1 MQKLRF
7 SQFGVI
13 SHSQLKRM
21 LVTIWCGVVTIGW
34 ICTQLKLLLTVYRA
48 LVSLSLSLT
57 PMWSAVS
64 VSLWLPEIKPFT
76 NYVRAFPSWYG
87 RLELENVLC
96 GTGVEN
102 LPQWAPGVSKHRVGF
117 FGKDFLILR
126 CTGGIFLLDLHFKE
140 LRHCLKIVCSW
151 DIKVVFEF
159 ERVSATLPSSGASEW
174 NWCLE
179 EKITA
184 EFSKLAWRWLGAG
197 RAYLAL

>member
-13 SHSQLKRM
+13 SHSQLENAGYN
-21 LVTIWCGVVTIGW
+21 LVWCSNYWLDLHSAEIVTNSL
-34 ICTQLKLLLTVYRA
+34 Q
-48 LVSLSLSLT
+48 SLSFSLSH

-64 VSLWLPEIKPFT
+64 VSLWLPEITPLT
-76 NYVRAFPSWYG
+76 NYIRAFPSWYG

-102 LPQWAPGVSKHRVGF
+102 LPQWAPGVSKHRVLF
-117 FGKDFLILR
+117 FFFCKDFLILR
-126 CTGGIFLLDLHFKE
+126 STGGIFLLDLHFE
-140 LRHCLKIVCSW
+140 EPRNCLKIVCSW
-151 DIKVVFEF
+151 DIKVAFEF
-159 ERVSATLPSSGASEW
+159 ERVPATLPSSGASEW

-184 EFSKLAWRWLGAG
+184 EFSKLAWRRLGAG
-197 RAYLAL
+197 RADLAL